1 MEMDGSCGSAL
12 NMNQLRT
19 RVLFQLR
26 ILKLSV
32 LGDCRDIV
40 CAKEWHHKSISILM
54 INPLYTVKS
63 V

>member
-1 MEMDGSCGSAL
+1 MEMDGSCDSAL

-40 CAKEWHHKSISILM
+40 CAKEWHHKS
-54 INPLYTVKS
+54 K
-63 V
+63 